1 MFNKSVVIAI
11 AQLHRE
17 CKNTAEAAGILA
29 VGFTFFTDMFHE
41 EKYSVFILLKDQCD
55 VCVSFKYG
63 NISQDDYDAQITKK
77 DEARQEKT
85 KDKESGNNTISV
97 WSMDMQAILL
107 CPRTKASS
115 LYYKTKLQV
124 HNFTLFNLNTKE
136 RYCYLL
142 NETEGD
148 LSSEVF
154 AHLQY
159 RHFERV
165 IKDNPDLK
173 EIVVWSG
180 MVW

>member
-1 MFNKSVVIAI
+1 
-11 AQLHRE
+11 
-17 CKNTAEAAGILA
+17 
-29 VGFTFFTDMFHE
+29 
-41 EKYSVFILLKDQCD
+41 
-55 VCVSFKYG
+55 
-63 NISQDDYDAQITKK
+63 
-77 DEARQEKT
+77 
-85 KDKESGNNTISV
+85 
-97 WSMDMQAILL
+97 MDMQTVLL

-136 RYCYLL
+136 GYCYLW
-142 NETEGD
+142 NETEDD

-173 EIVVWSG
+173 EIVGWSDG
-180 MVW
+180 CGYQNRNVTMHTLSSPDNMVLLSHKSI

>member
-1 MFNKSVVIAI
+1 
-11 AQLHRE
+11 
-17 CKNTAEAAGILA
+17 
-29 VGFTFFTDMFHE
+29 
-41 EKYSVFILLKDQCD
+41 
-55 VCVSFKYG
+55 
-63 NISQDDYDAQITKK
+63 
-77 DEARQEKT
+77 
-85 KDKESGNNTISV
+85 
-97 WSMDMQAILL
+97 MQAVLL

-136 RYCYLL
+136 GYCYLW

-154 AHLQY
+154 AHLQF

-173 EIVVWSG
+173 EIVVWSDG
-180 MVW
+180 CGYQNPNVRVANAYSELSRQHGVVITQKYLVGGHTQMECNSMHTAQYD